1 MTSVYIINHVCGAT
15 LRRWAMVLTML
26 IVWGWSAEAQEA
38 RPSFEELTQ
47 TLSAQ
52 NGYYTP
58 RPITDALLLERIAL
72 GGTLPNEH
80 TLAKDLPRAS
90 LSLLSHKLALPL
102 IANAKAHHPR
112 SYLPS
117 FKEALKSNVWL
128 TDKPKGTPTKL
139 TPLEISQELERS
151 TLAYIEVRH
160 LDKFA
165 MSREQLMRG
174 RESLTQLNG
183 RQNITA
189 DFERG
194 IEQGRIQ
201 DLSANLRLQEIERRY
216 WVPSFESS
224 IQFSQNYISDNW
236 YKGGASNLN
245 LYMRTYLALQ
255 YSRNK
260 VVWLNE
266 LEDKLSLYN
275 SDPSKGRRYR
285 VSEDLL
291 RLRSNFGLKASKRWS
306 YTIDAEM
313 RTQLFST
320 FNDSHTI
327 IRSALF
333 SPITTNVGLGMQYR
347 YSTKSKRVY
356 GRKFSFSANIAP
368 LSYTWRT
375 TARTD
380 IDLVRHGLSTSKP
393 SYHRF
398 GSTIRMDMN
407 WDINMD
413 TSWASRVY
421 LNTSYTAT
429 EAEWEN
435 TINIRISRYLSTRIN
450 LHLRFDDAVK
460 PLAGKG
466 WDKFIQ
472 VNEVLSFGFN
482 YKL

>member
-1 MTSVYIINHVCGAT
+1 MTAIYIIDYIFGER
-15 LRRWAMVLTML
+15 LKRWTMVLAML
-26 IVWGWSAEAQEA
+26 MAWASSSKAQETH
-38 RPSFEELTQ
+38 PSFEELTQ
-47 TLSAQ
+47 SLSAQ

-58 RPITDALLLERIAL
+58 RPITDAMLLERIAM
-72 GGTLPNEH
+72 GQALPNESA
-80 TLAKDLPRAS
+80 LAKDLPRAS
-90 LSLLSHKLALPL
+90 RSLLSHKLALPL
-102 IANAKAHHPR
+102 IADSKAYHR
-112 SYLPS
+112 STYLPS
-117 FKEALKSNVWL
+117 LRDALESNVWTL
-128 TDKPKGTPTKL
+128 GKPKTTSNKSTSL
-139 TPLEISQELERS
+139 AISQALERS
-151 TLAYIEVRH
+151 TLAYLETRH
-160 LDKFA
+160 LDRFA

-245 LYMRTYLALQ
+245 LYMRTYMALQ

-266 LEDKLSLYN
+266 LEDKLSLYR
-275 SDPSKGRRYR
+275 SDANKGARYR

-291 RLRSNFGLKASKRWS
+291 RLRSNLGLKISKRWS

-327 IRSALF
+327 TRSALF
-333 SPITTNVGLGMQYR
+333 SPATTNVGLGIQYR
-347 YSTKSKRVY
+347 YSTKSKRIY

-380 IDLVRHGLSTSKP
+380 IDLARHGLSIDKP

-398 GSTIRMDMN
+398 GSTVRMNMN

-421 LNTSYTAT
+421 LNTSYTGT

-435 TINIRISRYLSTRIN
+435 TITMRISRYLSTRIN

-460 PLAGKG
+460 PLADKG
-466 WDKFIQ
+466 WNKFIQ